1 MKRRER
7 RENLSSA
14 HKNLDALIL
23 MIQDIKHPAHGEAR
37 VAAAAVQ
44 VAPRSAMRPAT
55 ASVIEEGWGNSGYN
69 DPAPPAAVPL
79 RSSPRVASPDQAEA
93 DLLGGAW
100 GAPAGSGPAPA
111 EPSINL
117 LGPPSP
123 HMSPTSARVPVP
135 HSGGTFAQFGAAN
148 VGHDPF
154 ISPSTSPM
162 LSSLAPAPAVP
173 ATSASEG
180 DLLGG
185 FVDFDAPPSVQS
197 AVPLST
203 SEGDG
208 FGSLFGEAGSQLSIN
223 DLLNGMSAA
232 DELNM
237 ATPLLPEGA
246 AGVSVEER
254 KRLKLPGAMQE
265 NAPPEPEEKQSDIE
279 KRVTMWQEG
288 KNLQAMLATLHEIA
302 PKCCR
307 WEPRSL
313 GQLLDEATLKDAY
326 KLALVAVHPDKLG
339 ERPDWERA
347 RCQLIFNALRRNRP
361 RSNTVAA

>member
-1 MKRRER
+1 
-7 RENLSSA
+7 
-14 HKNLDALIL
+14 
-23 MIQDIKHPAHGEAR
+23 
-37 VAAAAVQ
+37 
-44 VAPRSAMRPAT
+44 
-55 ASVIEEGWGNSGYN
+55 
-69 DPAPPAAVPL
+69 
-79 RSSPRVASPDQAEA
+79 
-93 DLLGGAW
+93 
-100 GAPAGSGPAPA
+100 
-111 EPSINL
+111 
-117 LGPPSP
+117 
-123 HMSPTSARVPVP
+123 
-135 HSGGTFAQFGAAN
+135 
-148 VGHDPF
+148 
-154 ISPSTSPM
+154 M